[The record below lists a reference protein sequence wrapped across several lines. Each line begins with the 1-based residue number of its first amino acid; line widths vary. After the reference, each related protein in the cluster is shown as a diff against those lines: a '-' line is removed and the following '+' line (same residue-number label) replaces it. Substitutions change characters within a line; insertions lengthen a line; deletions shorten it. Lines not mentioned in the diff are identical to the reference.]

1 MSTQPNPFSQ
11 PTLPQDRTPKQRS
24 APAEGTP
31 TANLW
36 MQSLTL
42 HAPVIGLGFGLAAG
56 LCLLMGIS
64 LRILLSP
71 DMHGTQNAVEPI
83 NQPDQAVVSPPAEP
97 TASGLPQTNDTAVRI
112 VVPAAKSFQRTTA
125 DQGVNQSSNKASTIA
140 LILGGGG
147 LALGGMGFW
156 GLRWIRRSFSPGSSG
171 IVSDASS
178 SAGLTGASLA
188 GASSSSAIVK
198 HPNPSSALT
207 PQASPRLDPLEPEIL
222 QPQRLEPQ
230 RLEPQRLESQRLEP
244 HAILQPYFPTP
255 PQALDPSVLTITY
268 WAGPNSDLTD
278 ASVMDPDLP
287 DPTLMDSLETPPL
300 QRIQES
306 LPPES
311 RSQEAIP
318 QEPPTDLAHL
328 MDIRKRRPHS

>member
-1 MSTQPNPFSQ
+1 
-11 PTLPQDRTPKQRS
+11 
-24 APAEGTP
+24 
-31 TANLW
+31 

-188 GASSSSAIVK
+188 GASSSSASLAGAIVK

-222 QPQRLEPQ
+222 QLQRLEPQ
-230 RLEPQRLESQRLEP
+230 HLEFQRLEPQ
-244 HAILQPYFPTP
+244 AIPQSYLPTP
-255 PQALDPSVLTITY
+255 SQALDPSVLTITY
-268 WAGPNSDLTD
+268 WAGPTSDLTD